1 MTIHEIMSNQR
12 AAVMRL
18 RALREK
24 RKPVP
29 TLATKTKPVIVKIV
43 KQEPAAPITV
53 TQLAPGSMMVTLK
66 RCIGVVSARYGIFEH
81 LLLQDDRRTEVV
93 RARWILFYVV
103 KALKKWSY
111 PEIGRR
117 LGNRD
122 HSTVLNGCRKT
133 IARMQK
139 NSAFKAE
146 VEGVINEVL
155 GR

>member
-1 MTIHEIMSNQR
+1 MTIHEITSNQR

-18 RALREK
+18 RALREN

-29 TLATKTKPVIVKIV
+29 TSATKPKPVVV
-43 KQEPAAPITV
+43 KQDQAAPITYP
-53 TQLAPGSMMVTLK
+53 LAPGAPITVA
-66 RCIGVVSARYGIFEH
+66 RCIKIVGSRYGIWDH
-81 LLLQDDRRTEVV
+81 ILLDDDRRQECV

-103 KALKKWSY
+103 KTVKKWSY

-139 NSAFKAE
+139 NSAFKDE

>member
-18 RALREK
+18 RALREN
-24 RKPVP
+24 RKPMP
-29 TLATKTKPVIVKIV
+29 IKTKPVIVKII

-103 KALKKWSY
+103 KTVKKWSY

-117 LGNRD
+117 VGNRD

>member
-18 RALREK
+18 RALREN

-29 TLATKTKPVIVKIV
+29 TLAPKPFIVKIV
-43 KQEPAAPITV
+43 KQEPAAPIMLNT
-53 TQLAPGSMMVTLK
+53 MVTLK
-66 RCIGVVSARYGIFEH
+66 RCISVVSARYGIFEH

-103 KALKKWSY
+103 KTVKKWSY

-139 NSAFKAE
+139 NSALKAE

>member
-18 RALREK
+18 RALREN
-24 RKPVP
+24 RKPMP
-29 TLATKTKPVIVKIV
+29 IKTKPVIVKIV

-53 TQLAPGSMMVTLK
+53 TRLAPGATVTLK
-66 RCIGVVSARYGIFEH
+66 RCISVVSARYGIFGH

-103 KALKKWSY
+103 KAMKKWSY

-133 IARMQK
+133 IGRMQK

>member
-18 RALREK
+18 RALREN

-29 TLATKTKPVIVKIV
+29 TLAPKPFIVKIV
-43 KQEPAAPITV
+43 KQDQAVPIMYP
-53 TQLAPGSMMVTLK
+53 LAPGATVTLK
-66 RCIGVVSARYGIFEH
+66 RCISVVSARYGIFEH

-103 KALKKWSY
+103 KTVKKWSY

>member
-1 MTIHEIMSNQR
+1 MTIHEITSNQR

-18 RALREK
+18 RALREN

-29 TLATKTKPVIVKIV
+29 TLATKPFIVKIV
-43 KQEPAAPITV
+43 KQDQAVPIMYP
-53 TQLAPGSMMVTLK
+53 LAPGATVTLK
-66 RCIGVVSARYGIFEH
+66 RCISVVSARYGIFEH

-103 KALKKWSY
+103 KTVKKWSY

-139 NSAFKAE
+139 NSAFKDE
-146 VEGVINEVL
+146 VEGVINEIL

>member
-18 RALREK
+18 RALREN

-29 TLATKTKPVIVKIV
+29 TLAPKPFIVKIV
-43 KQEPAAPITV
+43 KQDQAVPIMYP
-53 TQLAPGSMMVTLK
+53 LAPGATVTLK
-66 RCIGVVSARYGIFEH
+66 RCISVVSARYGIFEH

-103 KALKKWSY
+103 KTVKKWSY

-139 NSAFKAE
+139 NSALKAE

>member
-1 MTIHEIMSNQR
+1 MTIHEITSNQR

-18 RALREK
+18 RALREN
-24 RKPVP
+24 RKPMP
-29 TLATKTKPVIVKIV
+29 TLVPKPFIVKIV
-43 KQEPAAPITV
+43 KQEPAAPIMHP
-53 TQLAPGSMMVTLK
+53 LAPGAMVTLK
-66 RCIGVVSARYGIFEH
+66 RCISVVSARYGIFEH

-93 RARWILFYVV
+93 RVRWILFYVV
-103 KALKKWSY
+103 KTVKKWSY
-111 PEIGRR
+111 REIGRR

-122 HSTVLNGCRKT
+122 HSAVLNGCRKT

-139 NSAFKAE
+139 NSALKAE

>member
-18 RALREK
+18 RALREN

-29 TLATKTKPVIVKIV
+29 TLATKPKPVVV
-43 KQEPAAPITV
+43 KQEPAAPIMLNT
-53 TQLAPGSMMVTLK
+53 TVTLK
-66 RCIGVVSARYGIFEH
+66 RCISVVSARYGIFEH

-103 KALKKWSY
+103 KTVKKWSY

>member
-18 RALREK
+18 RALREN

-53 TQLAPGSMMVTLK
+53 TRLTPGAMVTLK
-66 RCIGVVSARYGIFEH
+66 RCINVVSARYGIFEH

-103 KALKKWSY
+103 KTVKKWSY
-111 PEIGRR
+111 PKIGRR

>member
-1 MTIHEIMSNQR
+1 MTIHEIISKQR

-18 RALREK
+18 RALREN
-24 RKPVP
+24 RKPMP
-29 TLATKTKPVIVKIV
+29 TKTKPVIVKIV
-43 KQEPAAPITV
+43 KQEPAAPIIV
-53 TQLAPGSMMVTLK
+53 TRLAPGATATLK
-66 RCIGVVSARYGIFEH
+66 RCISVVSERYGIFEH

-93 RARWILFYVV
+93 RARWILFYVIKTV
-103 KALKKWSY
+103 KKWSY

-133 IARMQK
+133 IDRMQK

>member
-18 RALREK
+18 RALREN
-24 RKPVP
+24 RKPMP
-29 TLATKTKPVIVKIV
+29 TKTKPVIVKII

-53 TQLAPGSMMVTLK
+53 TQLAPGSMATLN

-103 KALKKWSY
+103 KTVKKWSY

-117 LGNRD
+117 IGGRD

-133 IARMQK
+133 IRRMQK

>member
-1 MTIHEIMSNQR
+1 MTIHEIISNQR

-18 RALREK
+18 RALREN
-24 RKPVP
+24 RKPMP
-29 TLATKTKPVIVKIV
+29 TKTKPVIVKIV

-53 TQLAPGSMMVTLK
+53 TRLAPGSMVTLK

-103 KALKKWSY
+103 KTLKKWSY

-133 IARMQK
+133 IDRMQK

>member
-18 RALREK
+18 RALREN

-29 TLATKTKPVIVKIV
+29 PLATKPKPVVV
-43 KQEPAAPITV
+43 KQDQAVPIMYP
-53 TQLAPGSMMVTLK
+53 LAPGATVTLK
-66 RCIGVVSARYGIFEH
+66 RCISVVSARYGIFEH

-103 KALKKWSY
+103 KTVKKWSY

-139 NSAFKAE
+139 NSALKAE

>member
-18 RALREK
+18 RALREN

-29 TLATKTKPVIVKIV
+29 TLAPKPFIVKIV

-53 TQLAPGSMMVTLK
+53 TQLAPGATVTLK
-66 RCIGVVSARYGIFEH
+66 RCISVVSARYGIFEH

-103 KALKKWSY
+103 KTVKKWSY

-139 NSAFKAE
+139 NSALKAE

>member
-1 MTIHEIMSNQR
+1 MTIHEIISNQR

-18 RALREK
+18 RALREN

-29 TLATKTKPVIVKIV
+29 TLATKPVPVIV
-43 KQEPAAPITV
+43 KQEPAASITG
-53 TQLAPGSMMVTLK
+53 TRLAPGAMVTLK
-66 RCIGVVSARYGIFEH
+66 RCISVVSARYGIFEH

-103 KALKKWSY
+103 KTVKKWSY
-111 PEIGRR
+111 PKIGQR
-117 LGNRD
+117 LGDRD
-122 HSTVLNGCRKT
+122 HTTVLNGCRKT
-133 IARMQK
+133 VARMQK
-139 NSAFKAE
+139 NPEFNAE

>member
-18 RALREK
+18 RALREN
-24 RKPVP
+24 RKPMP
-29 TLATKTKPVIVKIV
+29 IKTKPVIVKIV
-43 KQEPAAPITV
+43 KQEHAAPITV
-53 TQLAPGSMMVTLK
+53 TQLAPGATVTLK

-103 KALKKWSY
+103 KTVKKWSY

-133 IARMQK
+133 IARIQK
-139 NSAFKAE
+139 SSAFKAE